1 MEKVTVTEGSNKSI
15 LHTLLHLQLF
25 DLYLLLHKWN
35 LNAKVGNQ
43 SEIFTVQK
51 LFCMDSKLFVVTAM
65 LSL

>member
-35 LNAKVGNQ
+35 LNAKVGN
-43 SEIFTVQK
+43 
-51 LFCMDSKLFVVTAM
+51 
-65 LSL
+65 